1 MNAKSRIFAALFLAS
16 SGLLPGAQTLES
28 TYRTNG
34 PAVQASFEPVRSVLQ
49 SSSAVIQ
56 RGRKEIAYGT
66 VMSADGFIL
75 TKASELGDLNGLTVV
90 VGEKVYKELAVLAED
105 PAWDVAL
112 LKIPA
117 EGLVPVVLGVDSPDP
132 ERGTWVVSNGA
143 TSKTRRRPQVG
154 IISATA
160 REIAPA
166 GGAVL
171 GVTLEEESKKLRV
184 TEIHEKSGA
193 KAAGMEAGD
202 IIVAA
207 AGKKVADRKALGEVV
222 GKLRVGDDLELTV
235 ERDGKKMEMKVRL
248 AGRVDLFGEEEKS
261 RNDVM
266 SGDFSERR
274 SGFPRIIQHDIIANA
289 AGMGGPLLDLDGR
302 CLGMN
307 IARANRCE
315 TFAIP
320 ANDLKSLADRLIRGT
335 KSPGGPEH

>member
-1 MNAKSRIFAALFLAS
+1 VNAKPLISAALLLAT

-28 TYRTNG
+28 AYRTNG
-34 PAVQASFEPVRSVLQ
+34 PAVQSSFEEVRSVLQ

-75 TKASELGDLNGLTVV
+75 TKASELGDINGLTVT
-90 VGEKVYKELAVLAED
+90 VGDKVYKELALLAED

-112 LKIPA
+112 LKIQA
-117 EGLVPVVLGVDSPDP
+117 EGLVPVTLALDAPDP
-132 ERGTWVVSNGA
+132 ERGIWVVANGA

-171 GVTLEEESKKLRV
+171 GVTLEEKSKKLRV

-207 AGKKVADRKALGEVV
+207 AGKKIADREALGKVV
-222 GKLRVGDDLELTV
+222 EKLRVGDDLDLTV

-248 AGRVDLFGEEEKS
+248 AGRADLFGEEKS
-261 RNDVM
+261 RNDQM

-274 SGFPRIIQHDIIANA
+274 SGFPRVIQHDIIANA

-320 ANDLKSLADRLIRGT
+320 AGDLRSLADRLIRKGA
-335 KSPGGPEH
+335 GQ